1 MFEENRKKDTKRK
14 KCKEGRV
21 NKDTGKRKRK
31 KDAQRRMQKEGCV
44 EKDQK
49 EGSMKNPPPPKKKI
63 LLSDLTI
70 FGVENCAKMA
80 ILRAD
85 FH

>member
-1 MFEENRKKDTKRK
+1 MFEENGKKDTKRK

-49 EGSMKNPPPPKKKI
+49 EGSMKNPPLKI
-63 LLSDLTI
+63 LLRDLTI

-80 ILRAD
+80 ILGAD